1 MLSGNAL
8 KLLALVFMTLD
19 HAGLMLFPT
28 VRWLRIA
35 GRLAMPIFAYMLAEG
50 MRHTRSMRGYGT
62 RMVTQGLICQLL
74 FALAGSDWRFNIFF
88 TFSLSILMVAAIR
101 KAQQKKNLF
110 CWALVLLSVAGSFA
124 LCELLPAYL
133 PQLGFAADYGFFGAL
148 LPVMVYVADT
158 RLTRLSGAA
167 LGLVL
172 IASQYGG
179 IQWYSLLALALLALY
194 NGKRGAAWLKQ
205 FFYAYYPLHWALLTL
220 LQQRL

>member
-124 LCELLPAYL
+124 LCERELTANSSVEGRIGFFVKMFTFGLLPHT
-133 PQLGFAADYGFFGAL
+133 QTGKFLGQVQPPVKEAKVCLTIRSSSEWKVMMAMRPPLFKRDTAD
-148 LPVMVYVADT
+148 
-158 RLTRLSGAA
+158 
-167 LGLVL
+167 L
-172 IASQYGG
+172 IAGAITS
-179 IQWYSLLALALLALY
+179 SSALTSMRNA
-194 NGKRGAAWLKQ
+194 
-205 FFYAYYPLHWALLTL
+205 
-220 LQQRL
+220 